1 MTAAQGR
8 TWPWG
13 ELHVVAGIWLGI
25 AAYAVPLLLIGTTAS
40 ALGAGSGAFTD
51 AGDMF
56 DKAGVV
62 ARFADERLARAAAGN
77 ALPEPP
83 RILGSVVAARV
94 AWSYA
99 IVSAGLFAGAAVVA
113 ARQRPGTF
121 ARATGLGRFDADR
134 LWLPGAAVAM
144 LYLAAGLYARGVEA
158 AGIDVLIPDATRLDA
173 TLRDTPALVL
183 YGLTTVVA
191 APIGEELF
199 YRGLVFSGLAAWGF
213 VPAAVVSSALFA
225 LSHLDAGSIIPFTA
239 LGMTMAWLYWR
250 SGSLWDAIAFHV
262 LFNLLSFILLITR
275 T

>member
-25 AAYAVPLLLIGTTAS
+25 AAYAVPLLLIGVTAS
-40 ALGAGSGAFTD
+40 ALGARSGAFTD
-51 AGDMF
+51 VGDMF
-56 DKAGVV
+56 EKAGVV

-99 IVSAGLFAGAAVVA
+99 IVSAGLFGGVAVVA
-113 ARQRPGTF
+113 ARQRPAAF
-121 ARATGLGRFDADR
+121 ARATGLGRFDVDR
-134 LWLPGAAVAM
+134 LWLPGAAVAV

-158 AGIDVLIPDATRLDA
+158 AGFDVLIPDATRLDA

-225 LSHLDAGSIIPFTA
+225 LSHLDAGSIVPFTA

-262 LFNLLSFILLITR
+262 LFNLLSFILLIAR

>member
-1 MTAAQGR
+1 MNAAPGR

-13 ELHVVAGIWLGI
+13 ELQVAAGIWLGI
-25 AAYAVPLLLIGTTAS
+25 AAYAVPLLLIGVTAS
-40 ALGAGSGAFTD
+40 ALGAGDAFTD
-51 AGDMF
+51 VGDPF
-56 DKAGVV
+56 DKASVV
-62 ARFADERLARAAAGN
+62 ARYADERLARAAAGN
-77 ALPEPP
+77 ALPAPP
-83 RILGSVVAARV
+83 RVLGDVVTARI

-99 IVSAGLFAGAAVVA
+99 IVSAGLFGGAAVVA
-113 ARQRPGTF
+113 TRRRPRAF
-121 ARATGLGRFDADR
+121 AGATGLGRFDVDR
-134 LWLPGAAVAM
+134 LWLPGAAVAV
-144 LYLAAGLYARGVEA
+144 LYLAAGAYARGVEA
-158 AGIDVLIPDATRLDA
+158 AGIEALIPDATRLDA

-199 YRGLVFSGLAAWGF
+199 YRGLVFGGLAAWGF

-262 LFNLLSFILLITR
+262 LFNLLSFILLIAR